1 MKYVPS
7 GRYLFSWKSFF
18 SEDYSGISSFSSVAT
33 SDKNAKW
40 LRKERKI
47 YENKINMTETK
58 VLIFVRGWKFAAAK
72 RIRQLECLANTIK
85 NVPVMLDA

>member
-1 MKYVPS
+1 MS
-7 GRYLFSWKSFF
+7 RLAGIFF
-18 SEDYSGISSFSSVAT
+18 LKKFFFEDYSGISSFSSIAT

-40 LRKERKI
+40 LRKEQKI

-72 RIRQLECLANTIK
+72 RIRKLECLANTIK
-85 NVPVMLDA
+85 NVPVMLAA